1 MVILTSGITAQW
13 TIGIIGDHR
22 MRDHSVQTFQIRN
35 LDHKIVKSLW
45 RMKGSQC
52 GVVTAQYSFIANMTP
67 TSFNSRA
74 VPSFHQGQWRELQS
88 CQRSCCPPLSSA
100 TFTEHLIMNLAL
112 QGSLAWRQTAAS
124 LLLSN

>member
-13 TIGIIGDHR
+13 TIGIIGDHQ

-88 CQRSCCPPLSSA
+88 CQRSCCPPPSILRNIHRALDNELSITRQPGLETDSC
-100 TFTEHLIMNLAL
+100 LIIVV
-112 QGSLAWRQTAAS
+112 
-124 LLLSN
+124 